1 MSNTAV
7 VQEDLSSRKA
17 PVIPAQLVELN
28 SAGFVW
34 RELMVRLPTG
44 FIADDLKE
52 PSIWSLVQSSRNSLV
67 RHDRLY
73 IVAYDE
79 SWVAE
84 AVVAEAGRD
93 YAVISKPRITQL
105 SDRYTNL
112 FQTEDYRVIWTG
124 TGYCV
129 ERKKDSRRMTTPV
142 SSAAI
147 AERELASFYPRERA

>member
-1 MSNTAV
+1 MSV
-7 VQEDLSSRKA
+7 SQEDLSSRKA

-79 SWVAE
+79 SWIAEAIVAE
-84 AVVAEAGRD
+84 SGRD
-93 YAVISKPRITQL
+93 YAVLSKPRITQL

-147 AERELASFYPRERA
+147 AERELTSLYPRDRG